1 MKVHLLFLIMVLGLF
16 SAFQFSPLAE
26 STKQLHVQ
34 VTGLRS
40 AKGSLLIGLYKDQ
53 SSFSKQIPYLSKKIE
68 KSKLSNGVVH
78 FSLSLPVGTY
88 GVTLLDDEN
97 GNGKC
102 DYGFFLPKE
111 GFGFSDYYHRGL
123 SSPKFDDFDF
133 KLTNDAQS
141 VVVKVKYM

>member
-1 MKVHLLFLIMVLGLF
+1 MSKYLNYSLLFLLYITL
-16 SAFQFSPLAE
+16 SAQHYSQ
-26 STKQLHVQ
+26 KQLTLRVK
-34 VTGLRS
+34 VTDLRS

-53 SSFSKQIPYLSKKIE
+53 ATFSKQKPYLSRKIE
-68 KSKLSNGVVH
+68 KSKLRNGGVN
-78 FSLSLPVGTY
+78 FTLSLPIGTY

-123 SSPKFDDFDF
+123 SSPKFDDFGFRLLKD
-133 KLTNDAQS
+133 DQS

>member
-1 MKVHLLFLIMVLGLF
+1 MSKYLNYSLLFLLYITL
-16 SAFQFSPLAE
+16 SAQHYSQ
-26 STKQLHVQ
+26 KQLTLRVK
-34 VTGLRS
+34 VTDLRS

-53 SSFSKQIPYLSKKIE
+53 ATFSKQKPYLSRKIE
-68 KSKLSNGVVH
+68 KSKLRNGGVN
-78 FSLSLPVGTY
+78 FTLSLPIGTY

-123 SSPKFDDFDF
+123 SSPTFDDFGFRLLKD
-133 KLTNDAQS
+133 DQS

>member
-1 MKVHLLFLIMVLGLF
+1 LTLRVKV
-16 SAFQFSPLAE
+16 
-26 STKQLHVQ
+26 TD
-34 VTGLRS
+34 LRS
-40 AKGSLLIGLYKDQ
+40 SKGSLLIGLYKDQ
-53 SSFSKQIPYLSKKIE
+53 ATFSKQIPYLSKKIE
-68 KSKLSNGVVH
+68 KSKLRNGVVD
-78 FSLSLPVGTY
+78 FTLSLPIGTY

-123 SSPKFDDFDF
+123 SSPKFDDFGFRLLKD
-133 KLTNDAQS
+133 DQS

>member
-1 MKVHLLFLIMVLGLF
+1 MFGLLSVYPK
-16 SAFQFSPLAE
+16 SPSL
-26 STKQLHVQ
+26 SNSKQLDVK

-40 AKGSLLIGLYKDQ
+40 SKGSLLIGLYKDPA
-53 SSFSKQIPYLSKKIE
+53 SFSDRTPYLSKKIA
-68 KSKLSNGVVH
+68 KTHLKDGVMN
-78 FSLSLPVGTY
+78 FNLILPAGTY

-133 KLTNDAQS
+133 QLSKDKQS
-141 VVVKVKYM
+141 VLVKVKYM

>member
-1 MKVHLLFLIMVLGLF
+1 MKVHLSLLIMVLGLF
-16 SAFQFSPLAE
+16 SAFQSPLL
-26 STKQLHVQ
+26 TQNNKQLRVQ

-53 SSFSKQIPYLSKKIE
+53 ASFSKKNPYLSKKIE
-68 KSKLSNGVVH
+68 KNKLRNGIVN
-78 FSLSLPVGTY
+78 FNLSLPTGTY

-123 SSPKFDDFDF
+123 SSPKFDDFGF
-133 KLTNDAQS
+133 KLSKDAQS